1 MARIYLSRTRTD
13 LGGERLTVVKQIL
26 PMLSSSATFSTL
38 LIEEAK
44 LAAELS
50 HGNIVQVFD
59 LGREDT
65 ALYIAMEYVEGFDLR
80 QLLQHCARQSVPLP
94 PEFSLFIVSQTL
106 RALDYAHRKSDESGR
121 PLGIVHRDVS
131 PSNVLVSFDGE
142 VKLCDFGIARAIGT
156 GDKALEEA
164 IQGKA
169 GYMSPEAASGGELDA
184 RADVFS
190 AGVILWELLAG
201 RRMYRGSDGK
211 PPSLQQAR
219 DAAVPVLPERGYPE
233 ESKLHAIATRALA
246 KDPSE
251 RYVSAREF
259 LGELEEYIAA
269 SRMFASPLR
278 LGEWLMDHFGNE
290 IVETRSMRE
299 RAAKAIEAGPLL
311 QIQRPDGAADAA
323 DVAADSSPVSSR
335 RAPPSSRG
343 RVSRPAPVSLAEP
356 ETALEPVATGESG
369 EARDRAG
376 TGTEARVAP
385 RQPEPRRAVSTPLV
399 LAGLAV
405 IVLLWVWFFR

>member
-1 MARIYLSRTRTD
+1 VLFDRIGEGGMARIYLGRARTD

-26 PMLSSSATFSTL
+26 PLLSSSATFSGL

-50 HGNIVQVFD
+50 HGSIVQVFD
-59 LGREDT
+59 LGREESV
-65 ALYIAMEYVEGFDLR
+65 LYIAMEYVEGFDLR

-94 PEFSLFIVSQTL
+94 VEFSLFIVSQTL
-106 RALDYAHRKSDESGR
+106 RALDYAHRKADDAGR

-156 GDKALEEA
+156 GDQLLEEA

-169 GYMSPEAASGGELDA
+169 GYMSPEGARGEPLDV

-201 RRMYRGSDGK
+201 RRMYRGSNGK

-219 DAAVPVLPERGYPE
+219 EAVVPPLPERGYPDE
-233 ESKLHAIATRALA
+233 QRLYALVARALA
-246 KDPSE
+246 KNPDE
-251 RYVSAREF
+251 RFASAREA
-259 LGELEEYIAA
+259 LSELEDYIAEA
-269 SRMFASPLR
+269 TMYASPLR

-290 IVETRSMRE
+290 IVETRRARE
-299 RAAKAIEAGPLL
+299 RAAKAVEAGPLIEM
-311 QIQRPDGAADAA
+311 QSRPDDELE
-323 DVAADSSPVSSR
+323 VSPESQRVRDSVPASV
-335 RAPPSSRG
+335 RAPPSSSRA
-343 RVSRPAPVSLAEP
+343 RVSEPAPA
-356 ETALEPVATGESG
+356 SG
-369 EARDRAG
+369 VGAWARAAPRAG
-376 TGTEARVAP
+376 D
-385 RQPEPRRAVSTPLV
+385 TPKTLAIPIAIGLLV
-399 LAGLAV
+399 V
-405 IVLLWVWFFR
+405 IVLWAWLSR